1 MNVISEETFNMLKA
15 FLGTLE
21 NKLLH
26 KINQYLFF
34 GEKNVNYPMDLSL
47 PTAITFQELT
57 VLFSYNLYVYNE
69 IDLSYSNL
77 NDKKLAFLT
86 NALENDHCCRSRNI
100 LEDVD
105 LSDNDIG
112 ALGIANFLEVLY
124 SPYIRSLY
132 LGYNDIGQKGEKYIA
147 NILNKS
153 KTKLETLSLCSTNMD
168 DGCGN
173 YCVF

>member
-1 MNVISEETFNMLKA
+1 
-15 FLGTLE
+15 
-21 NKLLH
+21 
-26 KINQYLFF
+26 
-34 GEKNVNYPMDLSL
+34 MDLSL

-86 NALENDHCCRSRNI
+86 NALENNHCCRSRNI

-132 LGYNDIGQKGEKYIA
+132 LGYNDIWQKGEKYIA

-168 DGCGN
+168 DGCELAN
-173 YCVF
+173 ALCTNETLTALNLHSNSI